1 MSTRQEAIDAVI
13 KAVGAISE
21 EENLE
26 VRNVDKQGHFVELW
40 SFTPG
45 CNWLDVVEI
54 RFQTGSEA
62 GMSY

>member
-1 MSTRQEAIDAVI
+1 MSAVLA
-13 KAVGAISE
+13 AVESIRE

-26 VRNVDKQGHFVELW
+26 VRKNNKETRFIEIW

-54 RFQTGSEA
+54 RFEA
-62 GMSY
+62 NSSSGL